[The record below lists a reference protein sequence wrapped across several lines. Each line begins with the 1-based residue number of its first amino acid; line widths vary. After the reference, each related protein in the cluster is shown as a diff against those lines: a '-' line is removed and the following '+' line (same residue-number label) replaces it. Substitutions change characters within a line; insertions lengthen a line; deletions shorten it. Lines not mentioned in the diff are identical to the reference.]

1 VSVSY
6 PACMAAHRL
15 RAFIDITRPC
25 RDRSRGSEP
34 SVDGQSRRGVILSGP
49 REGRR
54 TVNEKGSSARVVM
67 VTGAGRGIDRATAEA
82 FAAEGDTVIV
92 AELRP
97 ELGRRTERAL
107 VKSGARALFLRTDV
121 SDSASV
127 KETVRAVVHRFG
139 RIDCLVNNNAGVL
152 SPGELVKL
160 PRRDLER
167 MLPVNLRGPIQCAR
181 AVLPTML
188 RQRSGSIINVASQL
202 GKVGIAEYATY
213 CPSKFGVVGF
223 TQALA
228 DEVAGAG
235 IRVWAVCPGLVD
247 TAMAR
252 QAGVSRGGRGG
263 LIKAGG
269 GCPGDRGPGDREEA
283 RAKWRG
289 GGCDGLKLSPC
300 SCGRSSCAPGLPSR
314 S

>member
-1 VSVSY
+1 
-6 PACMAAHRL
+6 MR
-15 RAFIDITRPC
+15 RA
-25 RDRSRGSEP
+25 
-34 SVDGQSRRGVILSGP
+34 DGQSRRGVIVSGP

-54 TVNEKGSSARVVM
+54 TLNEKGPSARVVV
-67 VTGAGRGIDRATAEA
+67 VTGAGRGIGRATAEA
-82 FAAEGDTVIV
+82 FAAEGYTVIV

-107 VKSGARALFLRTDV
+107 VKSGAQALFLRTDV

-139 RIDCLVNNNAGVL
+139 
-152 SPGELVKL
+152 
-160 PRRDLER
+160 
-167 MLPVNLRGPIQCAR
+167 PIQFAR

-202 GKVGIAEYATY
+202 GKGGIAEYATY
-213 CPSKFGVVGF
+213 CASKFGVVGF

-247 TAMAR
+247 TFMAR
-252 QAGVSRGGRGG
+252 QAGVSRGGRRG
-263 LIKAGG
+263 LITPAAIAQVIVGLAIG
-269 GCPGDRGPGDREEA
+269 RGREQSGA
-283 RAKWRG
+283 AV
-289 GGCDGLKLSPC
+289 DVT
-300 SCGRSSCAPGLPSR
+300 A
-314 S
+314 

>member
-1 VSVSY
+1 MTF
-6 PACMAAHRL
+6 A
-15 RAFIDITRPC
+15 
-25 RDRSRGSEP
+25 GSEP
-34 SVDGQSRRGVILSGP
+34 SADGQSRRSVILSGP

-54 TVNEKGSSARVVM
+54 TLNEKGPSARVVV
-67 VTGAGRGIDRATAEA
+67 VTGAGRGIGRATAEA
-82 FAAEGDTVIV
+82 FAAEGYTVIV

-107 VKSGARALFLRTDV
+107 VKSGAQALFLRTDV

-139 RIDCLVNNNAGVL
+139 RIDCLVNNAGVL

-160 PRRDLER
+160 PLRDLER
-167 MLPVNLRGPIQCAR
+167 MLAVNLRGPIQFAR

-213 CPSKFGVVGF
+213 CASKFGVVGF
-223 TQALA
+223 TQALE
-228 DEVAGAG
+228 DEIAGAG

-252 QAGVSRGGRGG
+252 QAGVSRGGRRG
-263 LIKAGG
+263 LIRPAAVAQVIVGLAIG
-269 GCPGDRGPGDREEA
+269 RRREQSGA
-283 RAKWRG
+283 AV
-289 GGCDGLKLSPC
+289 DVT
-300 SCGRSSCAPGLPSR
+300 A
-314 S
+314 